1 MGLFATVFLVMGVFA
16 IAGAL
21 GKWDLLL
28 GSWQGKA
35 FQKRLGLK
43 KTQLLYIILGVV
55 LVLLSGFL
63 FYSSLAG

>member
-1 MGLFATVFLVMGVFA
+1 MGLFATVFLVMGIFA

-28 GSWQGKA
+28 NSWQGKA

-43 KTQLLYIILGVV
+43 RTQLLYIVFGVI

-63 FYSSLAG
+63 FYDSLSK